1 MDTSPRRP
9 RPLTCLV
16 LLCALLL
23 SACTSSDG
31 SASLTGE
38 ELADA
43 LRDGGYVVYLRHTAT
58 TAPGVDDYETIGD
71 CDAQRDLSDEGRDD
85 AVEIGEAFDALQV
98 PVGEVFATPF
108 CRCTETAELA
118 FGRFEPTEALLSLS
132 TMERVSDE
140 ERDRVAAEGAELIGT
155 APDPGTNTV
164 LVGQLSNV
172 SPITGTGMDEGGT
185 AIFRPDGDGGFDL
198 VAELPPQGWQALAD
212 DQA

>member
-1 MDTSPRRP
+1 MSITHRRP
-9 RPLTCLV
+9 RPSALLLLV
-16 LLCALLL
+16 GALLL
-23 SACTSSDG
+23 SACAGGG
-31 SASLTGE
+31 SGGNLEGD

-43 LRDGGYVVYLRHTAT
+43 LREGGYVVYLRHTAT
-58 TAPGVDDYETIGD
+58 TAPGVDDFETIGD
-71 CDAQRDLSDEGRDD
+71 CDAQRELSDEGRDD
-85 AVEIGEAFDALQV
+85 AVEIGQAFEALQV
-98 PVGEVFATPF
+98 PVGDVFATPF

-155 APDPGTNTV
+155 VPQEGTNTV

-185 AIFRPDGDGGFDL
+185 AIFRPDGDGGFEL
-198 VAELPPQGWQALAD
+198 VAELEPQGWQALASEL
-212 DQA
+212 A